1 MRDVAVGVAL
11 TLSIV
16 AFILALWPAVADAP
30 WESVQIK
37 EPIPIVEIKE
47 SVDPPEVCMRLAEM
61 IANAS
66 TPDTTGSVIRAS
78 QTAPA
83 FKLGQTAGCWD

>member
-30 WESVQIK
+30 WETQEIQITV
-37 EPIPIVEIKE
+37 EPAPVIA
-47 SVDPPEVCMRLAEM
+47 SDPGQDFQSDPCMILAQTETQLRTQGAYILSEMRRL
-61 IANAS
+61 
-66 TPDTTGSVIRAS
+66 
-78 QTAPA
+78 
-83 FKLGQTAGCWD
+83 GCIE